1 MKKRFLILMFIALLV
16 GCSNSDIS
24 QVAES
29 GPTPIVTPEPTE
41 PPVVE
46 PEPPVEPEPT
56 PEPVVDPEPV
66 VKTFVWDQS
75 RWE

>member
-1 MKKRFLILMFIALLV
+1 MKKRFLILMFVALLI
-16 GCSNSDIS
+16 GCSNSDTS

-29 GPTPIVTPEPTE
+29 GQTPIVTPEPTE

-46 PEPPVEPEPT
+46 PEPPV
-56 PEPVVDPEPV
+56 DPEPV

-75 RWE
+75 IWE